1 MSTDKPRVLLIG
13 LGPTAASALDALDER
28 FEVCALVRPG
38 FDAVV
43 STALDAGIPVQ
54 GDARLPAV
62 IELIEELRPDAV
74 VVSSYDRILPAA
86 VVRAVPCVNVHYAP
100 LPRYRGRAT
109 VNWAIING
117 EGATAITVHC
127 LEPSLDAGGILA
139 QRSVPLGPTST
150 TGSVYEQL
158 NDVQRLVLAD
168 AVERRLAGDR
178 GRAQDESLASH
189 SCSRVPSDGEITWSD
204 TTASIDR
211 LVRAMDGPFPP
222 AFTFLGAVR
231 IDVLRAVPVLDP
243 PVYDGRIPGR
253 VIRVDRAV
261 GHVDV
266 LTGDGV
272 LRLLSVAESVGAD
285 SAATDPQRPAD
296 LITSVRHTLVSGL
309 EARLA
314 VLEQRLAAYDY
325 EVRS

>member
-1 MSTDKPRVLLIG
+1 MP
-13 LGPTAASALDALDER
+13 ASPCRAT
-28 FEVCALVRPG
+28 PG
-38 FDAVV
+38 
-43 STALDAGIPVQ
+43 
-54 GDARLPAV
+54 LPAV
-62 IELIEELRPDAV
+62 VELIEELRPDAV

-139 QRSVPLGPTST
+139 AALGAAGTHVHHGIGLRASST
-150 TGSVYEQL
+150 TL
-158 NDVQRLVLAD
+158 QRLVLAD

-231 IDVLRAVPVLDP
+231 IDVLRAVPVLDA

-272 LRLLSVAESVGAD
+272 LGCSPSPRA
-285 SAATDPQRPAD
+285 SARTAQPPIPNVPPT
-296 LITSVRHTLVSGL
+296 
-309 EARLA
+309 
-314 VLEQRLAAYDY
+314 
-325 EVRS
+325 

>member
-1 MSTDKPRVLLIG
+1 MSEPARVLLVG
-13 LGPTAASALDALDER
+13 LGPTTSSALEALDDR

-38 FDAVV
+38 FDRVV
-43 STALDAGIPVQ
+43 SRALDAGIPVQ
-54 GDARLPAV
+54 ADTRLSAV
-62 IELIEELRPDAV
+62 VDLIEEVRPDAV

-86 VVRAVPCVNVHYAP
+86 VVTSVPCINVHYAP

-117 EGATAITVHC
+117 EDAAAISIHC
-127 LEPSLDAGGILA
+127 LEPDLDAGGILL
-139 QRSVPLGPTST
+139 QLEVPLGPEST
-150 TGSVYEQL
+150 TGSVYDEL
-158 NDVQRLVLAD
+158 NELQRQFLAD
-168 AVERRLAGDR
+168 AVVRRLAGDR
-178 GRAQDESLASH
+178 GEPQDESRASH
-189 SCSRVPSDGEITWSD
+189 SCSRVPSDGEINWGDS
-204 TTASIDR
+204 TAAIDR
-211 LVRAMDGPFPP
+211 LVRALDGPFPP
-222 AFTFLGAVR
+222 AFTFLGASR
-231 IDVLRAVPVLDP
+231 IDVLCATPVPDA

-272 LRLLSVAESVGAD
+272 LRLLTVAAGASES
-285 SAATDPQRPAD
+285 QRPAD
-296 LITSVRHTLVSGL
+296 LITSVRHTLISGV

-314 VLEQRLAAYDY
+314 ALEQRLAAFGY